1 MWGTLARKGE
11 WRSTPSRNS
20 AEGFK
25 ARLRS
30 MSVLK
35 SNAQVYIDRKCS
47 SVSRGLVAET
57 RGECP
62 RGRAVQHVG
71 GKAAASIQIGVAYS
85 TRRSPR
91 VPGDLPL
98 SLPPHLATLPR

>member
-62 RGRAVQHVG
+62 RGRAVLPCGRKGSCQHPDWSG
-71 GKAAASIQIGVAYS
+71 LQYQKESQGA
-85 TRRSPR
+85 R
-91 VPGDLPL
+91 
-98 SLPPHLATLPR
+98 